1 MPRLVVTKGSATG
14 RDHAVTTECVVGR
27 GTDVDFNIEDGN
39 ASRRHC
45 RVLVDG
51 AGYAVED
58 LGSRNGTFVN
68 GVRIQRQA
76 IKDGDV
82 VRVGSTEFVFRQ
94 QGLIA
99 PSTAPSARAIVTPPA
114 VNAARTIAVPP
125 VVARPAAPAP
135 SAATPPAA
143 PAPAAATPPAAPVT
157 PPPAPPSPAS
167 ADAPAPAAPPKPLV
181 APVPS
186 RKRRTSW

>member
-27 GTDVDFNIEDGN
+27 GSDVDFNIDDGN

-58 LGSRNGTFVN
+58 LGSRNGTYVN

-99 PSTAPSARAIVTPPA
+99 PSTAPSARAIVAPPA
-114 VNAARTIAVPP
+114 VNATRTIAVPP

-135 SAATPPAA
+135 A
-143 PAPAAATPPAAPVT
+143 PAPAASTPAAAPAT
-157 PPPAPPSPAS
+157 PPPASPSPAP

>member
-1 MPRLVVTKGSATG
+1 MPRLVVTKGSGIG

-27 GTDVDFNIEDGN
+27 GADADFVLEDTN

-68 GVRIQRQA
+68 GTRIQRRTVG
-76 IKDGDV
+76 DGDV
-82 VRVGSTEFVFRQ
+82 IRIGGTEFVFRQ

-99 PSTAPSARAIVTPPA
+99 PSTASAARSIAVSPPA
-114 VNAARTIAVPP
+114 ITVPKAISVPPVAAAPAKPTVARPPAIAVP
-125 VVARPAAPAP
+125 AAAAP
-135 SAATPPAA
+135 S
-143 PAPAAATPPAAPVT
+143 PAAAPDLA
-157 PPPAPPSPAS
+157 APPSPTPESAPTPAS
-167 ADAPAPAAPPKPLV
+167 KPFV
-181 APVPS
+181 SPIPTK
-186 RKRRTSW
+186 KRRTNW